1 MSVQDGARGEQA
13 VLAHCGGQG
22 PDERGEYGMIS
33 PVQPWRGVGSAQD
46 GTFVAQDEQLNKFVG
61 AEDRSSNHSQP
72 STRTK
77 IRADATT
84 RHTVILV
91 A

>member
-1 MSVQDGARGEQA
+1 VPAQDGARGEQA

-22 PDERGEYGMIS
+22 PDERGEYGTIS
-33 PVQPWRGVGSAQD
+33 PGVQSWRGVGSAQE

-61 AEDRSSNHSQP
+61 AEDRPSNHSQP

-77 IRADATT
+77 IR
-84 RHTVILV
+84 
-91 A
+91 